1 MALAIEMNN
10 RMKRKAAAMGVFLN
24 VETQRKFLKMA
35 SNAEL
40 QGKVEEERKVAGNLY
55 RWHQRAVEDKR
66 RQDTDIRKLNVEN
79 SQLLCTHL
87 NEKRELEREIDRQQK
102 LIEDVSSSSAAE
114 VLLRQSKEIED
125 LKNELID
132 LLFYQDD
139 VAASWLG

>member
-1 MALAIEMNN
+1 MALGIEMNN

-24 VETQRKFLKMA
+24 AETQKKFLKMA
-35 SNAEL
+35 SNVEM
-40 QGKVEEERKVAGNLY
+40 QGKVEEEKKVADNLY
-55 RWHQRAVEDKR
+55 RRHQRAVEDKC
-66 RQDTDIRKLNVEN
+66 RQDTDIRKRIVES

-125 LKNELID
+125 LKNEVTG
-132 LLFYQDD
+132 LLFMCDK
-139 VAASWLG
+139 AANSD